1 MTARFAL
8 KAATDDI
15 HRELDERLS
24 TLDLAAE
31 NDYRRFL
38 DFHARTV
45 PAVEASL
52 ASGGLGDMVE
62 GWCASRRSDA
72 IAGDLAALGEP
83 MPKPVEPP
91 VLTGVGELL
100 GAAYVLEGSR
110 LGGRVLERRVGPGLP
125 NAFLK
130 GDGSLGPWP
139 PLIAVM
145 DRLLYSDSLLGE
157 AKSAARRCFTLF
169 LTVAHEAG
177 I

>member
-1 MTARFAL
+1 M
-8 KAATDDI
+8 DDI

-24 TLDLAAE
+24 TLELAAE

-110 LGGRVLERRVGPGLP
+110 LGGRVLERRLGPGLP

-139 PLIAVM
+139 ALIAVM

>member
-24 TLDLAAE
+24 TLDLTAE
-31 NDYRRFL
+31 GDYRRFL

-52 ASGGLGDMVE
+52 AVGGLGDMVE
-62 GWCASRRSDA
+62 GWYAGRRSDA
-72 IAGDLAALGEP
+72 IAADLAALGEP

-91 VLTGVGELL
+91 AFAGVGDLL

-125 NAFLK
+125 KAFLK

-139 PLIAVM
+139 ALIAVM
-145 DRLLYSDSLLGE
+145 DRLLYSDSLVSE
-157 AKSAARRCFTLF
+157 AKTAARRCFTLF

>member
-8 KAATDDI
+8 KAATDGI

-24 TLDLAAE
+24 TLDLATKA
-31 NDYRRFL
+31 DYRRFL

-45 PAVEASL
+45 PAVEGSL
-52 ASGGLGDMVE
+52 ASGGLGDLVE
-62 GWCASRRSDA
+62 GWCEGRRSDA
-72 IAGDLAALGEP
+72 IAADLAALGDP
-83 MPKPVEPP
+83 MPKPVEAP
-91 VLTGVGELL
+91 TFAGVGHLL

-110 LGGRVLERRVGPGLP
+110 LGGRMLERRVGPGLP
-125 NAFLK
+125 KAFLK

-139 PLIAVM
+139 ALIAVM
-145 DRLLYSDSLLGE
+145 DRLLYSDSLLDE
-157 AKSAARRCFTLF
+157 AKIAARRCFTLF

>member
-72 IAGDLAALGEP
+72 IAGDLAALGKP

-110 LGGRVLERRVGPGLP
+110 LGGRVLERRLGPGLP

-139 PLIAVM
+139 ALIAVM
-145 DRLLYSDSLLGE
+145 DRLL
-157 AKSAARRCFTLF
+157 
-169 LTVAHEAG
+169 
-177 I
+177 

>member
-24 TLDLAAE
+24 TLELAAE

-110 LGGRVLERRVGPGLP
+110 LGGRVLERRLGPGLP

-139 PLIAVM
+139 ALIAVM

>member
-31 NDYRRFL
+31 SDYRRFL

-45 PAVEASL
+45 PAVETSL

-62 GWCASRRSDA
+62 GWCEARRSDA
-72 IAGDLAALGEP
+72 IAADLAALGNP
-83 MPKPVEPP
+83 MPKPVEAPA
-91 VLTGVGELL
+91 LGGVGDLL

-110 LGGRVLERRVGPGLP
+110 LGGRVLERRVGRDLP
-125 NAFLK
+125 KAFLK

-139 PLIAVM
+139 ALIAVM
-145 DRLLYSDSLLGE
+145 DRLLYSDSLLDE
-157 AKSAARRCFTLF
+157 AKIAARRCFTLF

>member
-31 NDYRRFL
+31 ADYRRFL

-52 ASGGLGDMVE
+52 ASGGLGEMVE
-62 GWCASRRSDA
+62 GWCAGRRSAA
-72 IAGDLAALGEP
+72 IAADLAALGDA
-83 MPKPVEPP
+83 MPQPVEAPS
-91 VLTGVGELL
+91 LEGVGNLL

-110 LGGRVLERRVGPGLP
+110 LGGRVLERRVPP
-125 NAFLK
+125 NFPKAFLE
-130 GDGSLGPWP
+130 GDGSLGSWP
-139 PLIAVM
+139 ALIAVM
-145 DRLLYSDSLLGE
+145 DRLLYSDSLLDE

-169 LTVAHEAG
+169 LNVAHEAG